1 VVISTLSGNIVD
13 KLKDYYQVKSQE
25 NWENLM
31 SEQTW
36 IYLDLAF
43 LFTEWGKVW
52 AAVKRNIDVRAD
64 VSSSVIFSRDNVG
77 ELRSITGI
85 VQGPHFPINHG
96 ANQKATPRQQDHAE
110 LAGALEKPQSLSGCH

>member
-1 VVISTLSGNIVD
+1 VWASRNGIPRRNVTSNSSGIIVVISTLSGNIVD

-64 VSSSVIFSRDNVG
+64 VSSSVIFS
-77 ELRSITGI
+77 
-85 VQGPHFPINHG
+85 
-96 ANQKATPRQQDHAE
+96 
-110 LAGALEKPQSLSGCH
+110 